1 MISFKKGKHTY
12 LHILTVHLDDFCGRG
27 TAWDTWNN
35 LGLYH
40 PRHPHHHQQQ
50 QQHHH
55 HHLAEILETGNWDS
69 FPSEL
74 SWVDFRGDWGNQQK
88 MVVNDNDDDNDEK
101 ETTITMTK
109 IMIRRRL
116 TPSKN
121 GKQTFLSYVLSH
133 PGL

>member
-1 MISFKKGKHTY
+1 M
-12 LHILTVHLDDFCGRG
+12 
-27 TAWDTWNN
+27 
-35 LGLYH
+35 
-40 PRHPHHHQQQ
+40 
-50 QQHHH
+50 
-55 HHLAEILETGNWDS
+55 ETGNWDS

-121 GKQTFLSYVLSH
+121 GKLTFLSYYPTQGCELEPLFGEIAKTYLSSSSSSS
-133 PGL
+133 